1 MMVTKMP
8 DRVFG
13 YESEAAAAPGGQ
25 LRIPAPQILL
35 VHKTLHIQKILL
47 ADALFLCLSGC
58 NG

>member
-1 MMVTKMP
+1 MP
-8 DRVFG
+8 DRIFG

-25 LRIPAPQILL
+25 LQIPVPQILL
-35 VHKTLHIQKILL
+35 VHKTLHIQERLQ